1 MLQKREKGGDCTCS
15 SVSFFGGGPTNAFG
29 FGSAPSS
36 AQPASTTCESQLKEA
51 TLLIFRPRTILC
63 NKGDNC
69 KYSHVMPGQGTNNNP
84 QMSSQ
89 VGGGGWNDS
98 FDSSANNNN
107 TYYVYRGGIK
117 NNPVN
122 SLLKENAD
130 LELRVTSKIRM
141 TFINTATASQGFG
154 GGCNGSTSSGFGN
167 NRQWYKESI
176 AKFKYTY
183 ILYMN
188 CIFLQY

>member
-69 KYSHVMPGQGTNNNP
+69 KYSHVMPGEGTNNNP

-107 TYYVYRGGIK
+107 MYYVYRGGIK

-141 TFINTATASQGFG
+141 TLILLLHRRVLAVVSMVLQAQVSVIID
-154 GGCNGSTSSGFGN
+154 NGKRKVLQSLST
-167 NRQWYKESI
+167 R
-176 AKFKYTY
+176 TY
-183 ILYMN
+183 
-188 CIFLQY
+188 CI

>member
-1 MLQKREKGGDCTCS
+1 
-15 SVSFFGGGPTNAFG
+15 
-29 FGSAPSS
+29 
-36 AQPASTTCESQLKEA
+36 
-51 TLLIFRPRTILC
+51 
-63 NKGDNC
+63 
-69 KYSHVMPGQGTNNNP
+69 MPGEGTNNNP

-107 TYYVYRGGIK
+107 TTGGRGGIK

-141 TFINTATASQGFG
+141 TLMLLLHHRILAVASMVLQPQVSVVID
-154 GGCNGSTSSGFGN
+154 NGKN
-167 NRQWYKESI
+167 
-176 AKFKYTY
+176 
-183 ILYMN
+183 
-188 CIFLQY
+188 